1 MKAFSALLS
10 LVSRAGSDATVA
22 MQSSTN
28 RENSTEVTQ
37 LLTMLVNSF
46 CRAMLCISAA
56 HIAVVRSAVSVRPSV
71 RPSVC
76 LSVRHVRVFCR
87 NE

>member
-1 MKAFSALLS
+1 VKAFSALLS
-10 LVSRAGSDATVA
+10 LVSRAGSDATIA
-22 MQSSTN
+22 SHRQT
-28 RENSTEVTQ
+28 ENSTEVIQ

-56 HIAVVRSAVSVRPSV
+56 HAVVRSAVSVRPSV
-71 RPSVC
+71 RLSVC
-76 LSVRHVRVFCR
+76 LSVRHVRVFCG